1 LFHHN
6 NELAMQSKTARA
18 SLPVF
23 KSLRFPARASLLLS
37 VLLAAST
44 SCFAWPDKPVELVV
58 GFAAGGGTDITA
70 RTLAVHLSKHL
81 GGQVVVI
88 NKAGASGELGLTYV
102 AKAAPDGY
110 VIGMTNMPGLVT
122 LSIERRT
129 QFKPSDF
136 TYLANLVRDPSAF
149 SVLGDSKYR
158 DLADLIA
165 DAKARPGEISY
176 ASTGVGTDDHLA
188 MVQFER
194 LTGTRLNHVPFNG
207 AGPLRTALL
216 GGHVTVGGMNLGE
229 VMPFQSKVKIL
240 AQASDG
246 RSKLAPEVPS
256 FSEQNVPLVFNSE
269 RGIVAPK
276 GLPPDVERRLSEALR
291 LTAADPEFQKQM
303 QAQFTEM
310 DYVAGPQWRS
320 RLDKA
325 TAGFAALWK
334 TAPWGDAER
343 KP

>member
-1 LFHHN
+1 
-6 NELAMQSKTARA
+6 MQPKSIRPFLPA
-18 SLPVF
+18 SRR
-23 KSLRFPARASLLLS
+23 LRTPARASLILGL
-37 VLLAAST
+37 LLAAST
-44 SCFAWPDKPVELVV
+44 ACFAWPDKPVELVV

-70 RTLAVHLSKHL
+70 RTLAVHLGKHL
-81 GGQVVVI
+81 GGQVVVT

-110 VIGMTNMPGLVT
+110 VLGMTNMPGLVT
-122 LSIERRT
+122 LAIERHT
-129 QFKPSDF
+129 QFKSGDF
-136 TYLANLVRDPSAF
+136 TYLGNLVRDPSAF
-149 SVLGDSKYR
+149 SVLVDSKYR
-158 DLADLIA
+158 NLADLIA
-165 DAKARPGEISY
+165 DAKAHPGEISY

-194 LTGTRLNHVPFNG
+194 MTGTRLNHVPFNG
-207 AGPLRTALL
+207 AGPLRIALL

-229 VMPFQSKVKIL
+229 VMPFQSKIKIL

-256 FSEQNVPLVFNSE
+256 FSEQNVPLVFSSE

-276 GLPPDVERRLSEALR
+276 GLPPEVERRLSKALQ

-303 QAQFTEM
+303 QMQFTEM
-310 DYVAGPQWRS
+310 DYLAGPQWKS

-325 TAGFAALWK
+325 TEAFAALWK